1 MASIETNS
9 LLTLWT
15 QKEQQE
21 GRRITLTELSSST
34 GLAPETI
41 RKLLQNRT
49 HRFDASVIV
58 ALCKFFGIP
67 AGPIPFII
75 YEPEKETTE

>member
-1 MASIETNS
+1 MASIRTNS

-21 GRRITLTELSSST
+21 GRRITLTELSTNT

-41 RKLLQNRT
+41 RKLLHNRT
-49 HRFDASVIV
+49 HRFDASVVI
-58 ALCKFFGIP
+58 ALCKFFSVS

-75 YEPEKETTE
+75 YEPEKETTG